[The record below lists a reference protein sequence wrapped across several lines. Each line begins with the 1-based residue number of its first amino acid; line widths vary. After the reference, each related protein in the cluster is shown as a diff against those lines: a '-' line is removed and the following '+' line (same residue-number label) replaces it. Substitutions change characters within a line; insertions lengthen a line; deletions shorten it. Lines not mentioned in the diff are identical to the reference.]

1 MYLILVLAMG
11 CFEATERPQ
20 SKPVTTPSVSV
31 AGQVDLT
38 LNFEGPQPVSRDRL
52 RQLWPEFISLDET
65 QLRAMSSVLNTVP
78 TPCSSCGDLPFA
90 HCVDRRATNNC
101 GAIRK
106 LVGRA
111 ERMAIAGDPVADI
124 KAAINYPDTWH
135 SEANLVTAPNVDIY
149 RDKAGPFNE
158 ATQASI
164 DELRTRYGPSLEVRE
179 YDITTDPSASLGV
192 RSRPTWFINGHR
204 FRGAQSLNALTR
216 FIDLELAD
224 QGT

>member
-1 MYLILVLAMG
+1 MYLYLILAMG
-11 CFEATERPQ
+11 CFEAPERPQ

-78 TPCSSCGDLPFA
+78 TPCSTCGDLPFA

-106 LVGRA
+106 LVG
-111 ERMAIAGDPVADI
+111 
-124 KAAINYPDTWH
+124 
-135 SEANLVTAPNVDIY
+135 
-149 RDKAGPFNE
+149 
-158 ATQASI
+158 
-164 DELRTRYGPSLEVRE
+164 
-179 YDITTDPSASLGV
+179 
-192 RSRPTWFINGHR
+192 
-204 FRGAQSLNALTR
+204 
-216 FIDLELAD
+216 
-224 QGT
+224 